1 MITVQVKKNQV
12 IATKS
17 KLEPMTSGSQNVY
30 PVQFV
35 FSAEWE
41 YLAKVAVFATELG
54 KDGPGN
60 SVWNVLIDDNNRCF
74 IPWEVNLVHS
84 QHVYVGVYGTKN
96 GNIILPTVW
105 ADLGNVLLGV
115 TTGLDSEPPTP
126 DIHDQI
132 LGNLAA
138 VKQDVKD
145 YKVTTTEL
153 VNKTKNDLNNVITKY
168 QQDVTNYINQYQANT
183 SASITRYKN
192 ETDATVMKFQNDTT
206 DTVNQFKNDMNDMV
220 TKYQQ
225 DVTNYVNQYQ
235 ANTTALFNS
244 TTKQI
249 RDDAL
254 GQIGAIR
261 NIVDDFTRSGLQ
273 IINGATIVNKR
284 DIPDKVIPIDGNGDG
299 VYDGTMAINK
309 FPRCFILTNTTIAS
323 NAEDQSQSW
332 SFANEV
338 VHMREDIYVDETDN
352 VFPAVYVTDMSG
364 KTYAF
369 LTDDGGNF
377 YDMVPVLDPP
387 IHYKDILDTPD
398 LSEVTKMRCIAV
410 TLRADMW
417 AQTINAEPMALAE
430 TEDDEWEYDNT
441 DQTLPVIITQT
452 IRMYGIS
459 DTQRDQLVIPVPR
472 DDFKIS
478 YYGSNIMLV
487 GQELNTLYFQAFNG
501 APQEDIVVYIYIA
514 NATTYQW
521 TAPPEPPEDNTDDD
535 DCCCSNYE
543 FRDGLTK
550 EKPNEE
556 GKIVVRVNAVDD
568 FNDETIDLPMSARGV
583 RDLVGN
589 IERLLD
595 NL

>member
-1 MITVQVKKNQV
+1 MITVQVKKNQ
-12 IATKS
+12 ILAIKS

-35 FSAEWE
+35 FSTEWK

-60 SVWNVLIDDNNRCF
+60 AIYNVLIDDNDRCF
-74 IPWEVNLVHS
+74 VPWEVNLIHS
-84 QHVYVGVYGTKN
+84 NHVYVGVYGTMN
-96 GNIILPTVW
+96 GDVILPTVW

-115 TTGLDSEPPTP
+115 TTGLDTEPPTP

-132 LGNLAA
+132 LGNLAE
-138 VKQDVKD
+138 VKQNVKD

-153 VNKTKNDLNNVITKY
+153 VNKTKSDLNNTITKY
-168 QQDVTNYINQYQANT
+168 QQDVSNYINQYQANTESSITRYKNETNATVAQFQNSTNETVTQFKDEMNDMVTKYQQDITNYINQYQANT
-183 SASITRYKN
+183 DK
-192 ETDATVMKFQNDTT
+192 
-206 DTVNQFKNDMNDMV
+206 
-220 TKYQQ
+220 
-225 DVTNYVNQYQ
+225 
-235 ANTTALFNS
+235 LFNS

-249 RDDAL
+249 RDEAL

-261 NIVDDFTRSGLQ
+261 NIVDDFTRAGLQ
-273 IINGATIVNKR
+273 IINGATIVNKK
-284 DIPDKVIPIDGNGDG
+284 DIPDKMIPIDSNGDG
-299 VYDGTMAINK
+299 VNDGTMSINK

-323 NAEDQSQSW
+323 NAKDQSQSW

-338 VHMREDIYVDETDN
+338 VHMREDIYVDENDN
-352 VFPAVYVTDMSG
+352 VFPAVYVTDMTG
-364 KTYAF
+364 TTYAF

-377 YDMVPVLDPP
+377 YDMIPVLDPP

-417 AQTINAEPMALAE
+417 AQTINAELDLLADE
-430 TEDDEWEYDNT
+430 DEDDMDYRDPS
-441 DQTLPVIITQT
+441 QVLPSIVTQT

-472 DDFKIS
+472 DDCKLA
-478 YYGSNIMLV
+478 YYGTNIMLV

-501 APQEDIVVYIYIA
+501 VPQDDIIVYIYIA

-521 TAPPEPPEDNTDDD
+521 TAPPEPDEDENEDP

-550 EKPNEE
+550 EEPNEE

-568 FNDETIDLPMSARGV
+568 FNEETMDLPMSAKGV
-583 RDLVGN
+583 QNILGN
-589 IERLLD
+589 IERLLN